1 MNRNNIKDNGKYH
14 KTNISNREDIIYE
27 DDGFFSD
34 VPASGSLSRSLLALN
49 KYVKKNMLYDESDD
63 YEDDSVY
70 FSKETSPTESRNKY
84 DSDSLRSNESVEEK
98 AARQTSTAKIT
109 YSVTNVTQLT
119 DDYKSMQL
127 QDKSHDSDIHSD
139 NVNTQDNVIEEE
151 ESTNDIPNKPVYET
165 ENSSVSLTNLSNINS
180 SVPLNANIRDQVLY
194 RNKPTNLKKEEYRHT
209 LHEFSEWGNRTNIYP
224 DVYAPLPYS
233 EYKPAQY
240 NVTSIF
246 CLAIFYGCL

>member
-1 MNRNNIKDNGKYH
+1 MNRNNVKDNGKYH
-14 KTNISNREDIIYE
+14 KTNLSNREDIIYE

-34 VPASGSLSRSLLALN
+34 VPASGSLSRSLVALN
-49 KYVKKNMLYDESDD
+49 KYVKKNMLYDESDE

-109 YSVTNVTQLT
+109 YNVTNVTQLT

-127 QDKSHDSDIHSD
+127 QDKSHGSDATSD
-139 NVNTQDNVIEEE
+139 VVNTQDNVIEEPKQTE
-151 ESTNDIPNKPVYET
+151 TNDIPTKSVFES

-180 SVPLNANIRDQVLY
+180 SVPLNENIRDQVLY
-194 RNKPTNLKKEEYRHT
+194 RNKPTNLKKEDYRHT

-233 EYKPAQY
+233 E
-240 NVTSIF
+240 
-246 CLAIFYGCL
+246 